1 MSHQSEAL
9 LEIDLIKQLR
19 GLEYE
24 SVQIQNVEALKKG
37 YCSNYS
43 YNNIP
48 IFHFYES
55 IIPILQIKYLFFTFE
70 IIPVIHI
77 R

>member
-19 GLEYE
+19 DLEYE
-24 SVQIQNVEALKKG
+24 SVQIQDVEASKKAC
-37 YCSNYS
+37 CSNYLC
-43 YNNIP
+43 NKIP

>member
-9 LEIDLIKQLR
+9 LENNLIKQLR
-19 GLEYE
+19 DLEYE
-24 SVQIQNVEALKKG
+24 SVQIQDVEALKKG
-37 YCSNYS
+37 YCSNYL
-43 YNNIP
+43 YNKIP

-55 IIPILQIKYLFFTFE
+55 IIPILQIKYLFFNLE

-77 R
+77 L

>member
-1 MSHQSEAL
+1 MSHQSEAK

-19 GLEYE
+19 DLGYE
-24 SVQIQNVEALKKG
+24 SVQIQDVEALKKG
-37 YCSNYS
+37 CCNNYL
-43 YNNIP
+43 YNKIP
-48 IFHFYES
+48 IIHFYES
-55 IIPILQIKYLFFTFE
+55 LIPILQIKYLFFTFE